1 MMPAPKAWG
10 WAGGMAVLTGI
21 TAIYSIRV
29 LGMSL
34 RALGE
39 AVSPLVFAAAL
50 MGGTI
55 YLLRG
60 MLPAMPAIAELLLLV
75 PLGAAL
81 YAAVLIAIAPDRLIE
96 VLRFARNRAEESG
109 PAAKSAA

>member
-1 MMPAPKAWG
+1 
-10 WAGGMAVLTGI
+10 VL
-21 TAIYSIRV
+21 SI
-29 LGMSL
+29 SL
-34 RALGE
+34 YALGE
-39 AVSPLVFAAAL
+39 AISPLVFAAVL

-55 YLLRG
+55 HLVRG

-81 YAAVLIAIAPDRLIE
+81 YAAVLIAIVPDRLIE
-96 VLRFARNRAEESG
+96 ALRFARNRAEESG